1 MDTSTVTIENSPT
14 IDCKLLRPNSA
25 RRLFTGRS
33 SEGKDRSNV
42 YKSTKIKRFQ
52 IEMNHNEMPILG
64 EGGANEGDERGGL
77 AREGGISGVV
87 GGKQ

>member
-1 MDTSTVTIENSPT
+1 VEAT
-14 IDCKLLRPNSA
+14 PNKVRAPPLPAPSRQLA
-25 RRLFTGRS
+25 TLSGQLFTGRS

-77 AREGGISGVV
+77 AP
-87 GGKQ
+87 K

>member
-1 MDTSTVTIENSPT
+1 M
-14 IDCKLLRPNSA
+14 
-25 RRLFTGRS
+25 LFTGRS

-77 AREGGISGVV
+77 AP
-87 GGKQ
+87 K